1 MQKIPFSLA
10 ITGVVSI
17 DEGSIS
23 ITVNRSETTINFE
36 PQKKEGRI
44 LLEKGQTLFD
54 IVLEIAG
61 ELVTS
66 TNENL
71 FSAAQLYNMAVE
83 RYPSMKRNS
92 WSSHIIA
99 AAGNHPSQRFY
110 GSKRDYFRY
119 LGEGKYS
126 LKDVYVGKTNPS
138 RVNKH
143 Q

>member
-1 MQKIPFSLA
+1 MQEVPFSLA
-10 ITGVVSI
+10 ITGAIRI

-54 IVLEIAG
+54 IVLEIAQ
-61 ELVTS
+61 ELVRN

-71 FSAAQLYNMAVE
+71 FSAAQLYNTAVE
-83 RYPSMKRNS
+83 RYPTLKRNS

-99 AAGNHPSQRFY
+99 AAENHPSQRFY

-119 LGEGKYS
+119 LGDGKYS
-126 LKDVYVGKTNPS
+126 LKDMYLDKTKPAK
-138 RVNKH
+138 VNK
-143 Q
+143 

>member
-1 MQKIPFSLA
+1 MQEIPFGLA
-10 ITGVVSI
+10 ITGTVRI
-17 DEGSIS
+17 DKGSIS
-23 ITVNRSETTINFE
+23 IIVNRTETAINFE

-54 IVLEIAG
+54 IVLEIAQ
-61 ELVTS
+61 ELVRN

-119 LGEGKYS
+119 LGEGTYS
-126 LKDVYVGKTNPS
+126 LKDVYLGKTNPA